1 MFDDSQ
7 FQHKSSKKSAEKT
20 EKETETEAKIEKPEK
35 EEHPF

>member
-20 EKETETEAKIEKPEK
+20 EKEAGTEAKIEKPEK